1 MKKAKEKLTNKEMT
15 GVMTQLAMRLEQVTQ
30 MVIIVDRLLNE
41 YMDYMENK
49 EEFAAYLKEKLELDD
64 KDTEKTEDK

>member
-1 MKKAKEKLTNKEMT
+1 MKKTKEKLTNKEMT

-30 MVIIVDRLLNE
+30 MVINVDRLLNE

-64 KDTEKTEDK
+64 RDTEKTEDK

>member
-30 MVIIVDRLLNE
+30 MVINVDRLLNE
-41 YMDYMENK
+41 YMDYMKNK

-64 KDTEKTEDK
+64 RDTEKTEDK

>member
-30 MVIIVDRLLNE
+30 MVINVDRLLNE

-64 KDTEKTEDK
+64 RDTEKTEDK

>member
-30 MVIIVDRLLNE
+30 MGINVDRLLNE

-64 KDTEKTEDK
+64 RDTEKTEDK

>member
-30 MVIIVDRLLNE
+30 MVINVDRLLNE

>member
-30 MVIIVDRLLNE
+30 MVINVDRLLNE

-49 EEFAAYLKEKLELDD
+49 EEFAAYLKEKLEIDD
-64 KDTEKTEDK
+64 KDTKKTEDK